1 MSVNVYFRGIK
12 APTEEYRKKVAAY
25 KALKDAGLDIPEE
38 LQEYFDYEEPD
49 ESGQTVEIEEA
60 EEGDVMEDG
69 EVTIDLA
76 KLPPGVTH
84 IKAILSY

>member
-1 MSVNVYFRGIK
+1 MSTNVYFRGIK

-25 KALKDAGLDIPEE
+25 KALKDADLDIPEE
-38 LQEYFDYEEPD
+38 LRNYFDYSEPNED
-49 ESGQTVEIEEA
+49 GQSVKIKDA
-60 EEGDVMEDG
+60 INGDVMDDG
-69 EVTIDLA
+69 EVLIDLS